1 MKKYTSILLSIILLF
16 SVIAISA
23 HASEPVISVTKSE
36 VTVTGA
42 PDDSDLIVALYQGQQ
57 MKGLKVYHGSDTIY
71 GEYAD
76 DMAEE
81 LKESDTIKAFLWD
94 LSELTPIIPCFSS
107 LINEL
112 QESQEENPERA
123 LVVYFSCT
131 GNTQTLA
138 EKIHNIS
145 GGDIARIIPSDPYT
159 SADLNYNDPDSR
171 ANIEIN
177 SDSRPDIESITYNVE
192 QYDVILL
199 GYPIWWGQ
207 CPPPVRTF
215 LQNNDL
221 SGKIIIP
228 FCTSGSTG
236 ISGSLSKIRELC
248 PDSSVTNGF
257 RGTASSTDSQIRSWL
272 DNNNFYESIMTRVKL
287 RTANG
292 NVIIKLNNS
301 VAAKNLAEMLPM
313 SLDFSDFNNTE
324 KIAYPPKDIVF
335 SDLESGTAPMTGD
348 LTLYAPWGN
357 LALFYR
363 DWSYLNDLVPLGSIE
378 SGAEYVEF
386 LEGTIYAEIY

>member
-16 SVIAISA
+16 SMIAISV

-57 MKGLKVYHGSDTIY
+57 MKGLKVYHGSGTIY
-71 GEYAD
+71 AGYAD
-76 DMAEE
+76 DMTEE

-138 EKIHNIS
+138 ENIHNIS

-159 SADLNYNDPDSR
+159 SADLNYNDPNSR

-177 SDSRPDIESITYNVE
+177 SDARPDIEPITYNVE

-221 SGKIIIP
+221 SGKTIIP

-248 PDSSVTNGF
+248 PDSSVMSGF
-257 RGTASSTDSQIRSWL
+257 RGTASATDSQISSWL

-287 RTANG
+287 RTSNG

-301 VAAKNLAEMLPM
+301 AAAKNFADMLPM

-324 KIAYPPKDIVF
+324 KIAYPPEDIVF
-335 SDLESGTAPMTGD
+335 SDSESGTAPMAGD

-363 DWSYLNDLVPLGSIE
+363 DWSYSDDLVPLGSIE